1 MSSERMPSVGGLADA
16 LGERFPLDWAESW
29 DNVGLT
35 VGDPGASLTGVVVTL
50 DATAEGVALAVAQGA
65 NMLVTHHPAVLEMPD
80 RIMAGRGPSGALEAA
95 VRSGVALYHAHTNL
109 DRAPAGADALSLAL
123 GLSVL
128 EPLESSAED
137 VVVVTTFAPPGA
149 VQGLREAMA
158 AAGAGRLG
166 EYEKC
171 VFTAGGTGYFEAR
184 ADAQPAVPG
193 GASGVS
199 EARLEMVAPP
209 SRADAVLDAARAA
222 HPYEEPLIIAV
233 PGRRARGAARL
244 GRVCAWGG
252 GTTLG
257 ELAEHVSRTLGVSC
271 RVWGDPAHKVMR
283 VAVANG
289 SAGSLIGDAL
299 RSADALIAG
308 EVRYHDAL
316 AAVAS
321 GLAIIEA
328 GHDATEWPI
337 VRVLADAVRERVP
350 ETVPVVEELPAI
362 GWWTTKESHVER

>member
-1 MSSERMPSVGGLADA
+1 MSSELMPSVGELADA
-16 LGERFPLDWAESW
+16 LAERFPLEWAESW

-35 VGDPGASLTGVVVTL
+35 LGDPAAPLTGVLVTL
-50 DATAEGVALAVAQGA
+50 DATAEAVARAVSAGA
-65 NMLVTHHPAVLEMPD
+65 NMLVTHHPAVLETPD
-80 RIMAGRGPSGALEAA
+80 RITAGRGPSGALEAA
-95 VRSGVALYHAHTNL
+95 LRSGMALYHAHTNL
-109 DRAPAGADALSLAL
+109 DRAPAGADALSRAL

-128 EPLESSAED
+128 GPLESSPED
-137 VVVVTTFAPPGA
+137 VMVVTTFAPSEA
-149 VQGLREAMA
+149 VQRLREVMA
-158 AAGAGRLG
+158 AAGAGRVG
-166 EYEKC
+166 EYEQC
-171 VFTAGGTGYFEAR
+171 AFAAGGVGYFEAR
-184 ADAQPAVPG
+184 ADAQAVVPG

-199 EARLEMVAPP
+199 ETRLEMIAPP
-209 SRADAVLDAARAA
+209 SRADAVLNAARAA

-244 GRVCAWGG
+244 GRVCAWDG

-257 ELAEHVSRTLGVSC
+257 ELAEHVSRTLGVVC
-271 RVWGDPAHKVMR
+271 RVWGDTDREVTR
-283 VAVANG
+283 LAVANG

-321 GLAIIEA
+321 GLGIIEA

-337 VRVLADAVRERVP
+337 VRVLADAVRERLP
-350 ETVPVVEELPAI
+350 ETVSVVEELPAI